1 MVVTRCPINDDRQ
14 SICYSKLA
22 SEVYI
27 RIISF
32 AQMGRLRD
40 KDGNSLLKVPCL
52 LSGRREIE
60 IQGLQAQP

>member
-22 SEVYI
+22 SKVYI
-27 RIISF
+27 RINSF
-32 AQMGRLRD
+32 AQMRD

-52 LSGRREIE
+52 LSGRRKIE
-60 IQGLQAQP
+60 IQGL